1 MDRYEKDKVSIC
13 IPTYNGAQFI
23 RKTLESVLNQ
33 SYQNIE
39 VIVNDDCSTDNTMD
53 IVRSM
58 NDSRI
63 KIYANEENLGLV
75 RNWNMTVSYATGE
88 FVKLMCQ
95 DDLLCEGAIDVQVRL
110 LNMYPSSSLSIGNT
124 YVIDARDRIVMNRRR
139 FKKAQIIDGKKY
151 AKKSFRGRNIYSEP
165 PNILYR
171 TEDFYKLGEYDTE
184 LSYTPDWDFGIKL
197 SYLGNVACTESYIMK
212 FRVSD
217 SSETS
222 RLYTKM
228 LKESIKD
235 SDLLIKKHKKLEKI
249 KISNFDIVIFMIIIR
264 LAAIVRLIF
273 LNINNKK

>member
-95 DDLLCEGAIDVQVRL
+95 DDLLC
-110 LNMYPSSSLSIGNT
+110 
-124 YVIDARDRIVMNRRR
+124 
-139 FKKAQIIDGKKY
+139 
-151 AKKSFRGRNIYSEP
+151 
-165 PNILYR
+165 
-171 TEDFYKLGEYDTE
+171 
-184 LSYTPDWDFGIKL
+184 
-197 SYLGNVACTESYIMK
+197 
-212 FRVSD
+212 
-217 SSETS
+217 
-222 RLYTKM
+222 
-228 LKESIKD
+228 
-235 SDLLIKKHKKLEKI
+235 
-249 KISNFDIVIFMIIIR
+249 
-264 LAAIVRLIF
+264 
-273 LNINNKK
+273 